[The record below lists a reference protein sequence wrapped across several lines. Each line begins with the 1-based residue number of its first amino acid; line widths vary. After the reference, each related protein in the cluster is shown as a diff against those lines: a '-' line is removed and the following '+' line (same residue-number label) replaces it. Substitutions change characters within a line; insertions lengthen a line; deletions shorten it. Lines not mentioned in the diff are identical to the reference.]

1 MDNTMII
8 AGVAVF
14 SAILII
20 ILLMYNK
27 KKKDYDESR
36 ITNAYSNENNRY
48 DMRSNLT
55 KNSPRILKDVPPQY
69 ELIGPFGGQGANYAQ
84 QPPEDIP
91 TVNWPAPAW
100 LPVPVSPVSTGP
112 TWVPY

>member
-1 MDNTMII
+1 MII

-55 KNSPRILKDVPPQY
+55 KNSPSLLKDGNPQY
-69 ELIGPFGGQGANYAQ
+69 EWIGPFGVQMNY
-84 QPPEDIP
+84 
-91 TVNWPAPAW
+91 
-100 LPVPVSPVSTGP
+100 TGL
-112 TWVPY
+112 TTYFNTLSKYVVIK